1 MSKPDLRAGLEADL
15 KLVCDGRKTKEEV
28 RLFLRLRNVLNNFYP
43 ILSKEVYKSFP
54 SELA

>member
-28 RLFLRLRNVLNNFYP
+28 VQRM
-43 ILSKEVYKSFP
+43 SKI
-54 SELA
+54 